1 MICALLGVSVNIK
14 AGIHHWNCPDH
25 SCNTIDRQCWKQHE
39 VKSGGVL
46 CLLMP
51 GAWMSGGT
59 KAHCHFGSVI
69 IILAI
74 FLYHS
79 CPNSGV
85 SFIIH
90 YKLPMYSMIWYIN
103 VNFPW
108 RPFVFSLVAII
119 NETNMFHT
127 TKLIIF
133 LCWYYLYYANQKYWN
148 RYCVNC

>member
-1 MICALLGVSVNIK
+1 MICAWLGVSVNIK

-39 VKSGGVL
+39 VRSGGVL

-59 KAHCHFGSVI
+59 EAHCHFVPVI
-69 IILAI
+69 IILTI

-85 SFIIH
+85 SYIIST
-90 YKLPMYSMIWYIN
+90 LPTLVSSNGWTGYLVGASSKYCENYAKKIDTSSHGLSSSQHPTTAKQDTSTF
-103 VNFPW
+103 NFYQ
-108 RPFVFSLVAII
+108 S
-119 NETNMFHT
+119 
-127 TKLIIF
+127 
-133 LCWYYLYYANQKYWN
+133 
-148 RYCVNC
+148 